1 MTQPLAERL
10 RPQTLA
16 EFVGQSQLLAPG
28 APLRVAYERG
38 HPYPAILA
46 GPPGSGKTT
55 MARLLARAGGGEFMT
70 LSALTSGVRE
80 LKSLEED
87 GRRLAA
93 LGARLVVVID
103 EIHRYNRAQQ
113 DALLRPLEEG
123 TVILIGATTEN
134 PAFAL
139 SSALLSRLRVHL
151 LEPLAVSELR
161 TLIDRALLSPAGL
174 AGRFTCDEAGCAQLA
189 ELADGDGRRVLALL
203 EVAADIA
210 TSEGAVALNADLIQR
225 AAGSRQRRFDKAG
238 DLLYDQISALH
249 KAVRGSAP
257 DAAVYW
263 VARLLDGGCDPRYVA
278 RRLLRA
284 ASEDIGNADPR
295 ALTIALEAWQTFDRL
310 GSPEGE
316 LALAQAA
323 IYLASAPKS
332 NAVYKAFGLARADVA
347 DAGTRPVPA
356 HLRNAPTA
364 LARVQGHGRDYR
376 YPHDEAEGYAAG
388 ICYFP
393 DGMEPRRYYVP
404 TDRGLEIRIG
414 ERLERLRARDKEG
427 PKSD

>member
-1 MTQPLAERL
+1 MQPLAERL
-10 RPQTLA
+10 RPQVLA
-16 EFVGQSQLLAPG
+16 EFVGQPQLLAPG
-28 APLRVAYERG
+28 APLRVAYEQG
-38 HPYPAILA
+38 HPYPAVLA

-55 MARLLARAGGGEFMT
+55 LARLLARAGGGEFMT

-80 LKSLEED
+80 LKALEED
-87 GRRLAA
+87 GRRIAA
-93 LGARLVVVID
+93 SGGRLMVFID
-103 EIHRYNRAQQ
+103 EIHRYSRTQQ

-151 LEPLAVSELR
+151 LEPLTPSELR
-161 TLIDRALLSPAGL
+161 ILIDRALLSPVGL
-174 AGRFTCDEAGCAQLA
+174 GGRFTCDETSRVRLA
-189 ELADGDGRRVLALL
+189 ELADGDGRRALSLL
-203 EVAADIA
+203 ELAADIA
-210 TSEGAVALNADLIQR
+210 TSDTVTMISADIIQR
-225 AAGSRQRRFDKAG
+225 AAGPRQRRFDKAG

-295 ALTIALEAWQTFDRL
+295 ALAIALDAWQVFDRL

-316 LALAQAA
+316 LAIAQAA

-332 NAVYKAFGLARADVA
+332 NAVYKAFAMAQADVA
-347 DAGTRPVPA
+347 DAGTQPVPA

-364 LARVQGHGRDYR
+364 LARAQGHGRDYR

-388 ICYFP
+388 VSYLP

-414 ERLERLRARDKEG
+414 ERLERLRRRDQED
-427 PKSD
+427 PSSD